1 MNKAIYTTA
10 IGILGLT
17 LGLYAADV
25 RLGTWQLNLKKS
37 KVSGPAIKSQT
48 DIREA
53 LPDGRVQITR
63 TRELADGKIEKYSF
77 SYKYDGREYPVK
89 GAPFDMISVK
99 RIDNNTTR
107 FETTRKNSKATSIG
121 TTVVSADRMT
131 LTQTSKAVD
140 AAGKMT
146 ESTLVFD
153 RK

>member
-1 MNKAIYTTA
+1 MQKAFYA
-10 IGILGLT
+10 AVIGVLGLT
-17 LGLYAADV
+17 IGLYAADV
-25 RLGTWQLNLKKS
+25 RLGTWQLNLKRS
-37 KVSGPAIKSQT
+37 KIAGPAIKSQT

-89 GAPFDMISVK
+89 GAPFDTIAVK

-107 FETTRKNSKATSIG
+107 FETTKKNSKATSIG
-121 TTVVSADRMT
+121 TTVVSGDRMT
-131 LTQTSKAVD
+131 LTQTTKSVD